1 MKQILATLVFLTLV
15 ASTVFAQQQ
24 YRVSAVSFGSGEN
37 PITSGIFGTVQ
48 LTTESGGFI
57 EVTAQQEQAWFQMGR
72 EFKTSKTQ
80 CSLRGSIGH
89 LQGAPWIGPYA
100 GCSVTLAKVA
110 GQEVSLGA
118 VTRPGWF
125 LGREPSGRRDDG
137 KDNPEN
143 LFVAYLTIAALNIG
157 GVGLSLSHL
166 DYLDDPTDWL
176 SGVSYTHKVRKDLE
190 VTGSATWDQNSE
202 RVMYLIGAT
211 WRLAK

>member
-15 ASTVFAQQQ
+15 ASTVFAQQE

-48 LTTESGGFI
+48 LTRESGGFI

-72 EFKTSKTQ
+72 DFKTSKTR
-80 CSLRGSIGH
+80 CRLLGSIGH
-89 LQGAPWIGPYA
+89 LQGAAWIGPYA
-100 GCSVTLAKVA
+100 GCSVTLAKLA

-118 VTRPGWF
+118 VARPGLF
-125 LGREPSGRRDDG
+125 LGREPRARRDDG

-143 LFVAYLTIAALNIG
+143 VLVAYLEIATLNIG

-176 SGVSYTHKVRKDLE
+176 TGVSYTHKLRKDLE
-190 VTGSATWDQNSE
+190 VTGSATWDQNAA
-202 RVMYLIGAT
+202 RFMYLIGAT
-211 WRLAK
+211 WRLEK